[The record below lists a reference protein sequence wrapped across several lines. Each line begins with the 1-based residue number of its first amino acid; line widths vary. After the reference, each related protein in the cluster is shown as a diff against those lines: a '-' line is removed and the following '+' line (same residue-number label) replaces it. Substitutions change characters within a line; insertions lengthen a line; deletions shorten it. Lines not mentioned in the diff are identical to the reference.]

1 MTTPIFT
8 EELTYYADAG
18 CLCVGDGAM
27 KALYMNNCGDGK
39 FTVTLS
45 NNWNLASHHVPVDSV
60 DGYTKLYNYDCS
72 TKDTDGFQ
80 QSVIA
85 NLEGRW
91 IIYYDEYGSGDMI
104 LIAAD
109 ATSVYEII

>member
-27 KALYMNNCGDGK
+27 KAFYMNNC
-39 FTVTLS
+39 
-45 NNWNLASHHVPVDSV
+45 
-60 DGYTKLYNYDCS
+60 
-72 TKDTDGFQ
+72 
-80 QSVIA
+80 
-85 NLEGRW
+85 
-91 IIYYDEYGSGDMI
+91 GDMI

-109 ATSVYEII
+109 ITSVYEII